1 MLDETFL
8 FDMTELISL
17 ILLILC
23 FFDDDLIMERE
34 IKYIINKLLSGS

>member
-1 MLDETFL
+1 MKLYIL
-8 FDMTELISL
+8 FDMTELINL